1 MTYRSLTAA
10 LTKLEHAALRGA
22 CPECAGARIEI
33 VPAAAAARSVADLRP
48 AAGPAADQ
56 PGEGAGGDRCPRC
69 GRRMVFRLPAPDFAR
84 PDGCATEQEG

>member
-10 LTKLEHAALRGA
+10 LAKLERASLRGA
-22 CPECAGARIEI
+22 CPVCAGARVVI
-33 VPAAAAARSVADLRP
+33 VPAATAARSVADLRP
-48 AAGPAADQ
+48 VTGRAANK
-56 PGEGAGGDRCPRC
+56 PGERAGGDRCPRC